1 MTSSGESA
9 ATVGLVRKTT
19 VGDAILSQCACSIPA
34 MTADH
39 AICFGDSCRG
49 TFSVQP
55 TLVRKA
61 DISTIS
67 HNEVVQDLNPQ

>member
-1 MTSSGESA
+1 MTSSSESA

-19 VGDAILSQCACSIPA
+19 VGDAILSQCAYSIPA

-49 TFSVQP
+49 ASSVQP
-55 TLVRKA
+55 ALVCKA
-61 DISTIS
+61 DISAVS
-67 HNEVVQDLNPQ
+67 YNEVIQDLNP